1 MGGDLSPRRLL
12 RAYSSGI
19 FPWFDAEQPILWWA
33 PNPRMVLLPGQFHA
47 SRSFKKRLRTIP
59 FTLTVNQH
67 FDAVIQACAAPREEE
82 QGTWI
87 IPAMQAAYGE
97 LHRLGVAHSI
107 EVLLEGELVGG
118 LYGVAIGRAFFGE
131 SMFSRVSDASKTAF
145 AALAVQLNAGLLELV
160 DCQVSNPHLS
170 QLGAREI
177 SRSDFEILLI
187 SAITEDR
194 EWLDIAHR
202 TDPTGWPKRAL
213 PEWLA
218 TLSPCALTVL
228 GDLQG

>member
-12 RAYSSGI
+12 RAYTSGI

-33 PNPRMVLLPGQFHA
+33 PNPRMVLLAGQFHA
-47 SRSFKKRLRTIP
+47 SRSFKKRLRTTP

-67 FDAVIQACAAPREEE
+67 FDEVIAACAAPRKQE

-97 LHRLGVAHSI
+97 LHRLGVAHSV
-107 EVLLEGELVGG
+107 EVLLEEQLVGG

-131 SMFSRVSDASKTAF
+131 SMFSRVADASKTAF

-170 QLGAREI
+170 QLGAKEI
-177 SRSDFEILLI
+177 SRSDFETLLI
-187 SAITEDR
+187 SAITEQR
-194 EWLDIAHR
+194 EWLDIAHKV
-202 TDPTGWPKRAL
+202 DPSDWPKRS
-213 PEWLA
+213 PSEWLV
-218 TLSPCALTVL
+218 TLPSCALTVL
-228 GDLQG
+228 GAL

>member
-107 EVLLEGELVGG
+107 EVLLEG
-118 LYGVAIGRAFFGE
+118 
-131 SMFSRVSDASKTAF
+131 SWS
-145 AALAVQLNAGLLELV
+145 AAYMALQLAGL
-160 DCQVSNPHLS
+160 S
-170 QLGAREI
+170 LG
-177 SRSDFEILLI
+177 
-187 SAITEDR
+187 
-194 EWLDIAHR
+194 
-202 TDPTGWPKRAL
+202 
-213 PEWLA
+213 
-218 TLSPCALTVL
+218 SPCSPAFLMH
-228 GDLQG
+228 QKPPSRR

>member
-1 MGGDLSPRRLL
+1 
-12 RAYSSGI
+12 
-19 FPWFDAEQPILWWA
+19 
-33 PNPRMVLLPGQFHA
+33 
-47 SRSFKKRLRTIP
+47 
-59 FTLTVNQH
+59 
-67 FDAVIQACAAPREEE
+67 
-82 QGTWI
+82 
-87 IPAMQAAYGE
+87 
-97 LHRLGVAHSI
+97 
-107 EVLLEGELVGG
+107 
-118 LYGVAIGRAFFGE
+118 
-131 SMFSRVSDASKTAF
+131 MFSRVSDASKTAF

-202 TDPTGWPKRAL
+202 TDPTDWPKRAL

-218 TLSPCALTVL
+218 TLSSCALTVL

>member
-33 PNPRMVLLPGQFHA
+33 PNPRMVLLPGRFHA
-47 SRSFKKRLRTIP
+47 SRSFKKRLRTTP
-59 FTLTVNQH
+59 FTLTVNRY
-67 FDAVIQACAAPREEE
+67 FEDVIQACAAPRKEQ

-97 LHRLGVAHSI
+97 LHQLGVAHSI

-131 SMFSRVSDASKTAF
+131 SMFSRVADASKTAF

-160 DCQVSNPHLS
+160 DCQISNPHLS

-177 SRSDFEILLI
+177 SRSDFETLLI
-187 SAITEDR
+187 SAIKEQR

-202 TDPTGWPKRAL
+202 TNPSAWPKRPL
-213 PEWLA
+213 PEGLT
-218 TLSPCALTVL
+218 TLPSCALTVL
-228 GDLQG
+228 GGL

>member
-1 MGGDLSPRRLL
+1 
-12 RAYSSGI
+12 
-19 FPWFDAEQPILWWA
+19 
-33 PNPRMVLLPGQFHA
+33 MVLLPGQFHA

-145 AALAVQLNAGLLELV
+145 AALAAQLNAGLLELV

-202 TDPTGWPKRAL
+202 TDPSDWPKRAL